1 MELHNI
7 PSMTKLLDSSEFS
20 DFDINQEILK
30 KIINNTLDSVRKTV
44 YSDKNNNLTDKDI
57 KRQIVFEIK
66 KIFDQEPKI
75 VINGTGVILHTNIGR
90 APISKESSEQI
101 QSLLSN
107 YSDLELDIKS
117 KNRKS
122 RISKS
127 DKLLSLIIGSESSAI
142 FNNNAMALV
151 IALAS
156 LGKNKEV
163 LVSRSESVEIGGGFR
178 IPEIIKMSGQKLIDV
193 GTTNKTY
200 LSDYEE
206 NISEKTVAI
215 LKVHKSNYRIEG
227 FTEEVDIKNL
237 SNLATK
243 HSISLIHDLGS
254 GNFMDTTKYGL
265 PFEPSIMDSINDGS
279 HMTLFSGDK
288 LLGGPQ
294 CGIIVGKKESI
305 EKINKNPL
313 ARAARIDKLN
323 LYILNNSLTSYVS
336 KSKTEKIPSWSLI
349 KLDSEEIKKR
359 ANLILEKL
367 PKEFFRLT
375 QCKSTIG
382 GGTFPETYIDSYGIK
397 MTEKSLTKKLE
408 SYLLNMKLP
417 ILGKIENDNLVI
429 DLRTIFNEYDNYL
442 IESLNNFFN
451 K

>member
-1 MELHNI
+1 MELQNI

-30 KIINNTLDSVRKTV
+30 KIINNTLYSVRKTV

-57 KRQIVFEIK
+57 KRQIVIEIK

-90 APISKESSEQI
+90 APISKDSSEQI

-117 KNRKS
+117 KSRKS

-254 GNFMDTTKYGL
+254 GNFMDSTKYGL

-323 LYILNNSLTSYVS
+323 LYILNNSLTSYIS

-349 KLDSEEIKKR
+349 KLGSEEIKKR
-359 ANLILEKL
+359 ANFILEKL

-397 MTEKSLTKKLE
+397 MTEKNLTKKLE

-417 ILGKIENDNLVI
+417 ILGKVENDNLVI

>member
-1 MELHNI
+1 MELQNI

-30 KIINNTLDSVRKTV
+30 KIINNTLHSVRKTV

-57 KRQIVFEIK
+57 KRQIVIEIK

-397 MTEKSLTKKLE
+397 MTEKNLTKKLE

-417 ILGKIENDNLVI
+417 ILGKVENDNLVI

>member
-1 MELHNI
+1 MELQNI
-7 PSMTKLLDSSEFS
+7 PSMTKLLYSSEFS

-57 KRQIVFEIK
+57 KSQIVFEIK

-227 FTEEVDIKNL
+227 FTEEVDIKKL
-237 SNLATK
+237 SSLATK
-243 HSISLIHDLGS
+243 HNISLIHDLGS

-294 CGIIVGKKESI
+294 CGIIVGNKESI

>member
-1 MELHNI
+1 MELQNI

-57 KRQIVFEIK
+57 KSQIVFEIK

-178 IPEIIKMSGQKLIDV
+178 IPEIIKMSGQKLIDI

-227 FTEEVDIKNL
+227 FTEEVDIKKL
-237 SNLATK
+237 SSLATK
-243 HSISLIHDLGS
+243 HNISLIHDLGS

-294 CGIIVGKKESI
+294 CGIIVGNKESI

-359 ANLILEKL
+359 ANLILDKL

-417 ILGKIENDNLVI
+417 ILGKVENDNLVI

>member
-1 MELHNI
+1 MELQNI

-30 KIINNTLDSVRKTV
+30 KIINNTLYSVRKTV

-57 KRQIVFEIK
+57 KRQIVIEIK

-323 LYILNNSLTSYVS
+323 LYILNNSLTSYIS

-349 KLDSEEIKKR
+349 KLGSEEIKKR
-359 ANLILEKL
+359 ANFILEKL

-397 MTEKSLTKKLE
+397 MTEKNLTKKLE

-417 ILGKIENDNLVI
+417 ILGKVENDNLVI

>member
-1 MELHNI
+1 MELQNI
-7 PSMTKLLDSSEFS
+7 PSMTKLLNSSEFS
-20 DFDINQEILK
+20 GFDINQEILK

-44 YSDKNNNLTDKDI
+44 NSKKNNNLTEEDI
-57 KRQIVFEIK
+57 RHQILVEIN

-90 APISKESSEQI
+90 APISKESSENI

-107 YSDLELDIKS
+107 YSDLELDINSKS
-117 KNRKS
+117 RKS
-122 RISKS
+122 RTSKS

-200 LSDYEE
+200 LRDYEE

-237 SNLATK
+237 NNLASK

-294 CGIIVGKKESI
+294 CGIIVGKKDSI
-305 EKINKNPL
+305 KKINKNPL

-323 LYILNNSLTSYVS
+323 LYILNNSLISYIS

-349 KLDSEEIKKR
+349 KLSSEEIKKR
-359 ANLILEKL
+359 ANFILEKL
-367 PKEFFRLT
+367 PKELFSLT
-375 QCKSTIG
+375 KCKSTIG

-408 SYLLNMKLP
+408 SYLLKMKLP
-417 ILGKIENDNLVI
+417 ILGKVENDNLVI

>member
-1 MELHNI
+1 MELKNI

-57 KRQIVFEIK
+57 KNQIVFEIK

-227 FTEEVDIKNL
+227 FTEEVDIKKL

-243 HSISLIHDLGS
+243 HNISLIHDLGS

-294 CGIIVGKKESI
+294 CGIIVGNKESI

-359 ANLILEKL
+359 ANLILDKL

-417 ILGKIENDNLVI
+417 ILGKVENDNLVI

>member
-1 MELHNI
+1 MELQNI

-57 KRQIVFEIK
+57 KSQIVFEIK
-66 KIFDQEPKI
+66 KIFDQKPNI

-178 IPEIIKMSGQKLIDV
+178 IPEIIKMSGQKLIDI

-227 FTEEVDIKNL
+227 FTEEVDIKKL

-243 HSISLIHDLGS
+243 HNISLIHDLGS

-294 CGIIVGKKESI
+294 CGIIVGNKESI

-442 IESLNNFFN
+442 IESLNNFF
-451 K
+451 KK

>member
-1 MELHNI
+1 MELQNI

-44 YSDKNNNLTDKDI
+44 YSDKKNNLTDKDI
-57 KRQIVFEIK
+57 KSQIVFEIK

-227 FTEEVDIKNL
+227 FTEEVDIKKL
-237 SNLATK
+237 SSLATK
-243 HSISLIHDLGS
+243 HNISLIHDLGS

-294 CGIIVGKKESI
+294 CGIIVGNKESI

-417 ILGKIENDNLVI
+417 ILGKVENDNLVI

>member
-1 MELHNI
+1 MELQNI

-44 YSDKNNNLTDKDI
+44 YLDKNNNLTDKDI
-57 KRQIVFEIK
+57 KSQIVFEIK

-227 FTEEVDIKNL
+227 FTEEVDIKKL

-243 HSISLIHDLGS
+243 HNISLIHDLGS

-294 CGIIVGKKESI
+294 CGIIVGNKESI

-359 ANLILEKL
+359 ANLILDKL
-367 PKEFFRLT
+367 PKELFRLT

-417 ILGKIENDNLVI
+417 ILGKVENDNLVI

>member
-1 MELHNI
+1 MELQNI

-57 KRQIVFEIK
+57 KRQIVIEIK

-90 APISKESSEQI
+90 APISKDSSEQI

-254 GNFMDTTKYGL
+254 GNFMDSTKYGL

-294 CGIIVGKKESI
+294 CGIIVGNKESI

-397 MTEKSLTKKLE
+397 MTEKNLTKKLE

-417 ILGKIENDNLVI
+417 ILGKVENDNLVI

>member
-1 MELHNI
+1 MELQNI

-20 DFDINQEILK
+20 DFNINQEILK

-57 KRQIVFEIK
+57 KRQIVIEIK

-90 APISKESSEQI
+90 APISKDSSEQI

-323 LYILNNSLTSYVS
+323 LYILNNSLTSYIS

-349 KLDSEEIKKR
+349 KLGSEEIKKR

-397 MTEKSLTKKLE
+397 MTEKNLTKKLE

-417 ILGKIENDNLVI
+417 ILGKVENDNLVI

>member
-1 MELHNI
+1 MELQNI

-57 KRQIVFEIK
+57 KRQIVIEIK

-117 KNRKS
+117 KSRKS

-200 LSDYEE
+200 LRDYEE

-323 LYILNNSLTSYVS
+323 LYILNNSLTSYIS

-349 KLDSEEIKKR
+349 KLGSEEIKKR
-359 ANLILEKL
+359 ANFILEKL

-397 MTEKSLTKKLE
+397 MTEKNLTKKLE

-417 ILGKIENDNLVI
+417 ILGKVENDNLVI

>member
-1 MELHNI
+1 MELQNI

-44 YSDKNNNLTDKDI
+44 HSDKNNNLTDKDI
-57 KRQIVFEIK
+57 KRQIVIEIK

-90 APISKESSEQI
+90 APISKDSSEQI

-227 FTEEVDIKNL
+227 FTEEVDIENL

-254 GNFMDTTKYGL
+254 GNFMDSTKYGL

-294 CGIIVGKKESI
+294 CGIIVGNKESI

-323 LYILNNSLTSYVS
+323 LYILNNSLTSYIS

-349 KLDSEEIKKR
+349 KLGSEEIKKR

-397 MTEKSLTKKLE
+397 MTEKNLTKKLE

-417 ILGKIENDNLVI
+417 ILGKVENDNLVI

>member
-1 MELHNI
+1 MELKNI

-57 KRQIVFEIK
+57 KNQIVFEIK

-101 QSLLSN
+101 QFLLSN

-227 FTEEVDIKNL
+227 FTEEVDIKKL

-243 HSISLIHDLGS
+243 HNISLIHDLGS

-294 CGIIVGKKESI
+294 CGIIVGNKESI

-323 LYILNNSLTSYVS
+323 LYILNNSLTSYIS

-349 KLDSEEIKKR
+349 KLGSEEIKKR

-382 GGTFPETYIDSYGIK
+382 GGTFPETYIESYGIK

-417 ILGKIENDNLVI
+417 ILGKVENDNLVI

>member
-1 MELHNI
+1 MELQNI

-57 KRQIVFEIK
+57 KNQIVFEIK

-227 FTEEVDIKNL
+227 FTEEVDIKKL
-237 SNLATK
+237 SSLATK
-243 HSISLIHDLGS
+243 HNISLIHDLGS

-323 LYILNNSLTSYVS
+323 LYILNNSLTSYIS

-349 KLDSEEIKKR
+349 KLGSEEIKKR

-397 MTEKSLTKKLE
+397 MTEKNLTKKLE

-417 ILGKIENDNLVI
+417 ILGKVENDNLVI

>member
-1 MELHNI
+1 MELQNI

-30 KIINNTLDSVRKTV
+30 KIINNTLYSVRKTV

-57 KRQIVFEIK
+57 KRQIVIEIK

-90 APISKESSEQI
+90 APISKDSSEQI

-254 GNFMDTTKYGL
+254 GNFMDSTKYGL

-323 LYILNNSLTSYVS
+323 LYILNNSLTSYIS

-349 KLDSEEIKKR
+349 KLGSEEIKKR
-359 ANLILEKL
+359 ANFILEKL

-397 MTEKSLTKKLE
+397 MTEKNLTKKLE

-417 ILGKIENDNLVI
+417 ILGKVENDNLVI

>member
-1 MELHNI
+1 MELQNI

-57 KRQIVFEIK
+57 KSQIVFEIK

-178 IPEIIKMSGQKLIDV
+178 IPEIIKMSGQKLIDI

-227 FTEEVDIKNL
+227 FTEEVDINKL

-243 HSISLIHDLGS
+243 HNISLIHDLGS

-294 CGIIVGKKESI
+294 CGIIVGNKESI

>member
-57 KRQIVFEIK
+57 KNQIVFEIK

-101 QSLLSN
+101 QFLLSN

-227 FTEEVDIKNL
+227 FTEEVDIKKL

-243 HSISLIHDLGS
+243 HNISLIHDLGS

-294 CGIIVGKKESI
+294 CGIIVGNKESI

-367 PKEFFRLT
+367 PKDFFRLT

-382 GGTFPETYIDSYGIK
+382 GGTFPETYIESYGIK

-417 ILGKIENDNLVI
+417 ILGKVENDNLVI

>member
-1 MELHNI
+1 MELQNI

-30 KIINNTLDSVRKTV
+30 KIINNTLDSVRKAV
-44 YSDKNNNLTDKDI
+44 HSDKNNNLTDKDI

-294 CGIIVGKKESI
+294 CGIIVGNKESI

-323 LYILNNSLTSYVS
+323 LYILNNSLTSYIS

-349 KLDSEEIKKR
+349 KLGSEEIKKR

-397 MTEKSLTKKLE
+397 MTEKNLTKKLE

-417 ILGKIENDNLVI
+417 ILGKVENDNLVI

>member
-44 YSDKNNNLTDKDI
+44 HSDKNNNLTNKDI

-200 LSDYEE
+200 LRDYEE

-294 CGIIVGKKESI
+294 CGIIVGNKESI

-397 MTEKSLTKKLE
+397 MTEKNLTKKLE

-417 ILGKIENDNLVI
+417 ILGKVENDNLVI

>member
-1 MELHNI
+1 MELQNI

-57 KRQIVFEIK
+57 KSQIVFEIK

-227 FTEEVDIKNL
+227 FTEEVDIKKL

-243 HSISLIHDLGS
+243 HNISLIHDLGS

-294 CGIIVGKKESI
+294 CGIIVGNKESI

>member
-30 KIINNTLDSVRKTV
+30 KIINNTLDSVRKAV
-44 YSDKNNNLTDKDI
+44 HSDKNNNLTDKDI

-200 LSDYEE
+200 LRDYEE

-323 LYILNNSLTSYVS
+323 LYILNNSLTSYIS

-349 KLDSEEIKKR
+349 KLGSEEIKKR

-397 MTEKSLTKKLE
+397 MTEKNLTKKLE

-417 ILGKIENDNLVI
+417 ILGKVENDNLVI

>member
-1 MELHNI
+1 MELKNI

-57 KRQIVFEIK
+57 KSQIVFEIK

-227 FTEEVDIKNL
+227 FTEEVDIKKL

-243 HSISLIHDLGS
+243 HNISLIHDLGS

-294 CGIIVGKKESI
+294 CGIIVGNKESI

-417 ILGKIENDNLVI
+417 ILGKVENDNLVI

>member
-30 KIINNTLDSVRKTV
+30 KIINNTLDSVRKAV
-44 YSDKNNNLTDKDI
+44 HSDKNNNLTDKDI

-200 LSDYEE
+200 LRDYEE

-323 LYILNNSLTSYVS
+323 LYILNNSLTGYIS

-349 KLDSEEIKKR
+349 KLDSEKIKKR

-397 MTEKSLTKKLE
+397 MTEKNLTKKLE

-417 ILGKIENDNLVI
+417 ILGKVENDNLVI

>member
-1 MELHNI
+1 MELQNI

-57 KRQIVFEIK
+57 KSQIVFEIK

-90 APISKESSEQI
+90 APLSKESSEQI

-163 LVSRSESVEIGGGFR
+163 LVPRSESVEIGGGFR

-227 FTEEVDIKNL
+227 FTEEVDIKKL
-237 SNLATK
+237 SNLASK
-243 HSISLIHDLGS
+243 HNISLIHDLGS

-294 CGIIVGKKESI
+294 CGIIVGNKESI

-408 SYLLNMKLP
+408 SYLLKMKLP

>member
-1 MELHNI
+1 MELQNI

-57 KRQIVFEIK
+57 KRQIVIEIK

-254 GNFMDTTKYGL
+254 GNFMDSTKYGL

-323 LYILNNSLTSYVS
+323 LYILNNSLTSYIS

-349 KLDSEEIKKR
+349 KLGSEEIKKR
-359 ANLILEKL
+359 ANFILEKL

-397 MTEKSLTKKLE
+397 MTEKNLTKKLE

-417 ILGKIENDNLVI
+417 ILGKVENDNLVI

>member
-1 MELHNI
+1 MELKNI

-57 KRQIVFEIK
+57 KNQIVFEIK

-101 QSLLSN
+101 QFLLSN

-227 FTEEVDIKNL
+227 FTEEVDIKKL

-243 HSISLIHDLGS
+243 HNISLIHDLGS

-294 CGIIVGKKESI
+294 CGIIVGNKESI

-397 MTEKSLTKKLE
+397 MTEKNLTKKLE

-417 ILGKIENDNLVI
+417 ILGKVENDNLVI

>member
-1 MELHNI
+1 
-7 PSMTKLLDSSEFS
+7 
-20 DFDINQEILK
+20 
-30 KIINNTLDSVRKTV
+30 
-44 YSDKNNNLTDKDI
+44 
-57 KRQIVFEIK
+57 
-66 KIFDQEPKI
+66 
-75 VINGTGVILHTNIGR
+75 
-90 APISKESSEQI
+90 
-101 QSLLSN
+101 
-107 YSDLELDIKS
+107 
-117 KNRKS
+117 
-122 RISKS
+122 
-127 DKLLSLIIGSESSAI
+127 
-142 FNNNAMALV
+142 MALV

-200 LSDYEE
+200 LRDYEE

-294 CGIIVGKKESI
+294 CGIIVGNKESI

-349 KLDSEEIKKR
+349 KLGSEEIKKR

-397 MTEKSLTKKLE
+397 MTEKNLTKKLE

-417 ILGKIENDNLVI
+417 ILGKVENDNLVI
-429 DLRTIFNEYDNYL
+429 DLKDYFQ
-442 IESLNNFFN
+442 
-451 K
+451 

>member
-1 MELHNI
+1 MELQNI

-30 KIINNTLDSVRKTV
+30 KIINNTLDSVRKAV
-44 YSDKNNNLTDKDI
+44 HSDKNNNLTDKDI

-200 LSDYEE
+200 LRDYEE

-294 CGIIVGKKESI
+294 CGIIVGNKESI

-323 LYILNNSLTSYVS
+323 LYILNNSLTSYIS

-349 KLDSEEIKKR
+349 KLGSEEIKKR

-397 MTEKSLTKKLE
+397 MTEKNLTKKLE

-417 ILGKIENDNLVI
+417 ILGKVENDNLVI

>member
-200 LSDYEE
+200 LRDYEE

-323 LYILNNSLTSYVS
+323 LYILNNSLTSYIS

-349 KLDSEEIKKR
+349 KLGSEEIKKR

-397 MTEKSLTKKLE
+397 MTEKNLTKKLE

-417 ILGKIENDNLVI
+417 ILGKVENDNLVI

>member
-1 MELHNI
+1 MELQNI

-20 DFDINQEILK
+20 DFNINQEILK

-57 KRQIVFEIK
+57 KRQIVIEIK

-90 APISKESSEQI
+90 APISKDSSEQI

-323 LYILNNSLTSYVS
+323 LYILNNSLTSYIS

-349 KLDSEEIKKR
+349 KLGSEEIKKR
-359 ANLILEKL
+359 ANFILEKL

-397 MTEKSLTKKLE
+397 MTEKNLTKKLE

-417 ILGKIENDNLVI
+417 ILGKVENDNLVI

>member
-1 MELHNI
+1 MELQNI

-57 KRQIVFEIK
+57 KSQIVFEIK

-101 QSLLSN
+101 QFLLSN

-178 IPEIIKMSGQKLIDV
+178 IPEIIKMSGQKLIDI

-227 FTEEVDIKNL
+227 FTEEVDIKKL
-237 SNLATK
+237 SSLATK
-243 HSISLIHDLGS
+243 HNISLIHDLGS

-294 CGIIVGKKESI
+294 CGIIVGNKESI

-359 ANLILEKL
+359 ANLILDKL

>member
-57 KRQIVFEIK
+57 KRQIVIEIK

-117 KNRKS
+117 KSRKS

-254 GNFMDTTKYGL
+254 GNFMDSTKYGL

-323 LYILNNSLTSYVS
+323 LYILNNSLTSYIS

-349 KLDSEEIKKR
+349 KLGSEEIKKR
-359 ANLILEKL
+359 ANFILEKL

-397 MTEKSLTKKLE
+397 MTEKNLTKKLE

-417 ILGKIENDNLVI
+417 ILGKVENDNLVI

>member
-1 MELHNI
+1 MELQNI

-30 KIINNTLDSVRKTV
+30 KIINNTLYSVRKTV

-57 KRQIVFEIK
+57 KRQIVIEIK

-117 KNRKS
+117 KSRKS

-323 LYILNNSLTSYVS
+323 LYILNNSLTSYIS

-349 KLDSEEIKKR
+349 KLGSEEIKKR
-359 ANLILEKL
+359 ANFILEKL

-397 MTEKSLTKKLE
+397 MTEKNLTKKLE

-417 ILGKIENDNLVI
+417 ILGKVENDNLVI

>member
-1 MELHNI
+1 MELQNI

-57 KRQIVFEIK
+57 KRQIVIEIK

-117 KNRKS
+117 KSRKS

-323 LYILNNSLTSYVS
+323 LYILNNSLTSYIS

-349 KLDSEEIKKR
+349 KLGSEEIKKR

-397 MTEKSLTKKLE
+397 MTEKNLTKKLE

-417 ILGKIENDNLVI
+417 ILGKVENDNLVI

>member
-1 MELHNI
+1 MELKNI

-57 KRQIVFEIK
+57 KNQIVFEIK

-178 IPEIIKMSGQKLIDV
+178 IPEIIKMSGQKLIDI

-227 FTEEVDIKNL
+227 FTEEVDIKKL

-243 HSISLIHDLGS
+243 HNISLIHDLGS
-254 GNFMDTTKYGL
+254 GNFMNTTKYGL

-294 CGIIVGKKESI
+294 CGIIVGNKESI

-367 PKEFFRLT
+367 PKDFFRLT

-417 ILGKIENDNLVI
+417 ILGKVENDNLVI

>member
-1 MELHNI
+1 MELQNI

-57 KRQIVFEIK
+57 KNQIVFEIK

-101 QSLLSN
+101 QFLLSN

-227 FTEEVDIKNL
+227 FTEEVDIKKL

-243 HSISLIHDLGS
+243 HNISLIHDLGS

-294 CGIIVGKKESI
+294 CGIIVGNKESI

-367 PKEFFRLT
+367 PKDFFRLT

-382 GGTFPETYIDSYGIK
+382 GGTFPETYIESYGIK

-417 ILGKIENDNLVI
+417 ILGKVENDNLVI

>member
-1 MELHNI
+1 MELQNI

-57 KRQIVFEIK
+57 KRQIVIEIK

-90 APISKESSEQI
+90 APISKDSSEQI

-323 LYILNNSLTSYVS
+323 LYILNNSLTSYIS
-336 KSKTEKIPSWSLI
+336 KSKTEKMPSWSLI
-349 KLDSEEIKKR
+349 KLGSEEIKKR

-397 MTEKSLTKKLE
+397 MTEKNLTKKLE

-417 ILGKIENDNLVI
+417 ILGKVENDNLVI